1 MKPEP
6 EQGAR
11 LEVLRSL
18 KMHRRL
24 ACWVFVVVALAGI
37 VFALTRPPRY
47 TAESL
52 IYIQPS
58 TPKPVTDVTSGI
70 YDSSRYDS
78 YIQQQLQTIVRDDIL
93 AGALKRLPA
102 GMWQR
107 PGEPEQSA
115 VTRLRAALKV
125 ERMLSSYEVRISLEG
140 RDPAAVTRVVNEV
153 TAAFLRL
160 GRSDEMAQS
169 DQQLQLLVAERERIL
184 GDLAKDRE
192 EQARLSSSLGV
203 ADTSSESTGNPYDVQ
218 LEELR
223 QQVAKAREEHDIAQ
237 AQLAAVSKG
246 AGSSEMLDAV
256 SDEVA
261 SSDVGLSTL
270 KTSITQR
277 RSALTAQIAGMTQT
291 NPLYKQDENELARL
305 DESLASLSQK
315 LRGKASQQLV
325 GKWKLEVARTGAVLS
340 RLQSELAQQT
350 SVATSAAPKLQRA
363 SDITADIAR
372 LQARFTDTDGAIHG
386 LELQQGS
393 AGLAHLSLAA
403 TEPQS
408 STASRRILLLAA
420 AFPLALLCAAFAAV
434 VRHKL
439 DPRVYIAADVDNVLR
454 FPPMAVLPAADDVET
469 PVMNEFLLRLV
480 AGIDQAHRVGSAH
493 TFVFTPASPGMDTS
507 ALVSTLARKMESMGY
522 KIMVTRASAALNS
535 LPLLEGGAAAD
546 QQPVPATE
554 TSDAALVRVKEQT
567 VLVQNL
573 DQVTRKFDML
583 FIDAKPILS
592 SAEAEFDTRLV
603 DVTILLAES
612 GSTTRR
618 ELTSSLALVRRLTSR
633 GVAAVLTNL
642 RLQHADRDFL
652 VAARGAAVPS

>member
-1 MKPEP
+1 
-6 EQGAR
+6 
-11 LEVLRSL
+11 
-18 KMHRRL
+18 MHRRL
-24 ACWVFVVVALAGI
+24 ARWVFVGVALVGI
-37 VFALTRPPRY
+37 VFAITRPPKY
-47 TAESL
+47 TAQSL
-52 IYIQPS
+52 IYIQPA
-58 TPKPVTDVTSGI
+58 TPKPVTDVTSGL

-102 GMWQR
+102 GMWQKQ
-107 PGEPEQSA
+107 GESEQSA

-140 RDPAAVTRVVNEV
+140 RDPATVTRVVNEV
-153 TAAFLRL
+153 TSAFLRL

-169 DQQLQLLVAERERIL
+169 EQQLQLLLAERQRVL
-184 GDLAKDRE
+184 GDLTRDRE

-203 ADTSSESTGNPYDVQ
+203 ADTSSETTGNPYDVQ
-218 LEELR
+218 LEDLR
-223 QQVAKAREEHDIAQ
+223 QQVAKAREDHDVAQ

-261 SSDVGLSTL
+261 SSDVGLSAL

-277 RSALTAQIAGMTQT
+277 RSALTAQMAGMTPT

-305 DESLASLSQK
+305 DESLANLSQK

-325 GKWKLEVARTGAVLS
+325 GKWKLEVARTGAVLW

-372 LQARFTDTDGAIHG
+372 LQARFTDTDAAIHG
-386 LELQQGS
+386 LELQQNS
-393 AGLAHLSLAA
+393 TGLAHLSLAA

-408 STASRRILLLAA
+408 STASRRIVLLAL
-420 AFPLALLCAAFAAV
+420 AFPLALLCAALAAV

-439 DPRVYIAADVDNVLR
+439 DQRVYIAADVDNVLR
-454 FPPMAVLPAADDVET
+454 FPPMAVLPAPDDVET

-480 AGIDQAHRVGSAH
+480 AGIDQAHRVSSAN

-507 ALVSTLARKMESMGY
+507 ALVATLAKKMESMGY
-522 KIMVTRASAALNS
+522 KVMVTRASAALNS
-535 LPLLEGGAAAD
+535 LPLLESKQAIAEEPLPSAD
-546 QQPVPATE
+546 KP
-554 TSDAALVRVKEQT
+554 DAALAT
-567 VLVQNL
+567 VAQDTLPAQNQSQK
-573 DQVTRKFDML
+573 QVTRKFDML

-592 SAEAEFDTRLV
+592 SAEAEFDARLV

-652 VAARGAAVPS
+652 VAARGAAVL